1 MALSMEKHSVGVK
14 RVSNS
19 QPQIDRYI
27 QVLTCFC
34 KNLCREVFVCTVL
47 RNILFF

>member
-14 RVSNS
+14 RVSKSASNRS
-19 QPQIDRYI
+19 LYSGTN
-27 QVLTCFC
+27 LFF
-34 KNLCREVFVCTVL
+34 KNLFREVFVCTVL